1 MVLFISLFYSCIH
14 SIYLLAQL
22 GNQLD
27 VNGNEDLTLSSSQ
40 NEQRSSSSSSML
52 PTTNSFLHQRYPFGP
67 NENCVQHV
75 ISTGFNRKDIL
86 KRFPCNMAAKQKLYE
101 NCEKKP
107 DADHNDGYFKIFHK
121 SR

>member
-1 MVLFISLFYSCIH
+1 M
-14 SIYLLAQL
+14 
-22 GNQLD
+22 
-27 VNGNEDLTLSSSQ
+27 NGNEDLTFSNSSH
-40 NEQRSSSSSSML
+40 NG
-52 PTTNSFLHQRYPFGP
+52 QRYPFGA

-101 NCEKKP
+101 KCEKKP
-107 DADHNDGYFKIFHK
+107 DADHNDGYFRIRDK